1 MCRWIS
7 SNKDSG
13 RLSTAMDDMNDV
25 VVQDKAATRSGYM
38 FSVTRSAAFPRLQ
51 LSPPT
56 NFTSCSSTPTT
67 QESSRTRRDGEFL
80 LLRDARC
87 TLWAR
92 SGEILEGLMNCK
104 GWMAKDDVGYA
115 LRLARS
121 VLAMG
126 ESANPTTS
134 ILDFYISMAGNHIRS
149 MLTFNHFHALPHD
162 A

>member
-1 MCRWIS
+1 
-7 SNKDSG
+7 
-13 RLSTAMDDMNDV
+13 
-25 VVQDKAATRSGYM
+25 
-38 FSVTRSAAFPRLQ
+38 
-51 LSPPT
+51 
-56 NFTSCSSTPTT
+56 
-67 QESSRTRRDGEFL
+67 
-80 LLRDARC
+80 
-87 TLWAR
+87 
-92 SGEILEGLMNCK
+92 MNCK